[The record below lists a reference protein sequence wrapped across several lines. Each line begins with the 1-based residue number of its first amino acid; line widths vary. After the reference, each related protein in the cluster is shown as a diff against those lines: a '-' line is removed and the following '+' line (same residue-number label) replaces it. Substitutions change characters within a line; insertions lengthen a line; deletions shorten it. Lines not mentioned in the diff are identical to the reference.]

1 MLVLTPFMLAVIV
14 VVPVAALLASPFPPI
29 EATLTL
35 EDVQVTSFVRISVVP
50 SLKLPV
56 AVKRSELPNAML
68 GSVGVMV
75 SEVSV
80 AGVTESVAV
89 PTCPEKNAVIVAL
102 PAATPVASPLLPTMS
117 LTVAIDAGDD
127 VHEADCVRSCVLP
140 SANVPMALNCASVC
154 CATLALAG
162 VICSDTSAADSTTTA
177 IVPLIE
183 PSCAL
188 MVALPADCPVSWPA
202 LLTLATLPADE
213 LQLTELVI
221 VWVLPS
227 LNVPVAVQPS
237 VDAAART
244 ALGGVTAIE
253 TSVTEL
259 TVNGVDAVTPSSVA
273 LMLELP
279 GATADASPTVAIVA
293 TLTLSDA
300 HVTSLVMICVLE
312 SLNVPVAVNDKLVA
326 GAIVRLTG
334 VTEIDS
340 SVAFV
345 TSSVTDALT
354 DPSVAVIVDK
364 PLVKPFARPLALP
377 ILATPVFEEV
387 HAD

>member
-68 GSVGVMV
+68 GSVGGMV
-75 SEVSV
+75 SEVKRGRRYRERRR
-80 AGVTESVAV
+80 AHLPRE
-89 PTCPEKNAVIVAL
+89 NAVIVAL

-202 LLTLATLPADE
+202 LLTACHN
-213 LQLTELVI
+213 I
-221 VWVLPS
+221 RRR
-227 LNVPVAVQPS
+227 
-237 VDAAART
+237 RT
-244 ALGGVTAIE
+244 
-253 TSVTEL
+253 
-259 TVNGVDAVTPSSVA
+259 P
-273 LMLELP
+273 
-279 GATADASPTVAIVA
+279 ASP
-293 TLTLSDA
+293 
-300 HVTSLVMICVLE
+300 
-312 SLNVPVAVNDKLVA
+312 NW
-326 GAIVRLTG
+326 
-334 VTEIDS
+334 
-340 SVAFV
+340 
-345 TSSVTDALT
+345 
-354 DPSVAVIVDK
+354 
-364 PLVKPFARPLALP
+364 
-377 ILATPVFEEV
+377 
-387 HAD
+387 